1 MLLVYKTSNLAI
13 ASVLSVTSSQV
24 NKNLVVTSSK
34 ADLFT
39 LKHRVQ
45 LKKKKEKRAAY
56 LEKVIFSF
64 YSHTWDSAYYQ
75 SHFLPLWAT
84 KYTVKKKKAV
94 LLEKVIFSFKHRPGA
109 GK

>member
-1 MLLVYKTSNLAI
+1 MLLVYKTNNLAI

-45 LKKKKEKRAAY
+45 LKKKKKKKRAAH

-64 YSHTWDSAYYQ
+64 YSHTRGSAYYQ
-75 SHFLPLWAT
+75 SNFLPLWAT
-84 KYTVKKKKAV
+84 EYTVKKKKKKAV
-94 LLEKVIFSFKHRPGA
+94 RLEKVIFSF
-109 GK
+109 